1 MERVI
6 SSLLSGY
13 VDVIKDVT
21 DHGSEVVSRGMEHRE
36 VIGYGLHV
44 LYPEFSLV
52 TGTGRV
58 LNPGI
63 AYYEALSLIA
73 GESYVRL
80 LDRVSDDK
88 FDSFKDGDVLHGAYG
103 PRIRSQM
110 PAVIRRLADDNG
122 SRQAVVVIYDPV
134 LDTYQNRRDLPCTV
148 SLQFMVRDD
157 ALHMVT
163 HMRSNDV
170 YLGLPYDVFQFTQ
183 LQATVAACLNMGLG
197 TYHHLVGS
205 MHLYERDLASAAKVF
220 SRVPNDTVNFSFR
233 GVSHMRL
240 DAKYGT
246 DPVDCW
252 EQSRAIADATLRL
265 DTAAIGSRPGRP
277 SCTLVDRAIGEFR
290 KKR

>member
-1 MERVI
+1 MI

-21 DHGSEVVSRGMEHRE
+21 EHGRDALSRNMEHRE
-36 VIGYGLHV
+36 IVGYGLHV

-73 GESYVRL
+73 GESYVHL
-80 LDRVSDDK
+80 LDRVSDGK
-88 FDSFKDGDVLHGAYG
+88 FDAFKDGDVLHGAYG

-110 PAVIRRLADDNG
+110 PAVIRRLADDSG
-122 SRQAVVVIYDPV
+122 SRQAVVVIYDPAT
-134 LDTYQNRRDLPCTV
+134 DTYQTRRDLPCTI
-148 SLQFMVRDD
+148 SLQFMIRDD
-157 ALHMVT
+157 ALDMIT

-183 LQATVAACLNMGLG
+183 LQATVAACLNVGLG
-197 TYHHLVGS
+197 EYHHLVGS

-220 SRVPNDTVNFSFR
+220 SRIPNDTGYYSFR

-240 DAKYGT
+240 DAKYGM

-265 DTAAIGSRPGRP
+265 DTAAIGTRLGRP
-277 SCTLVDRAIGEFR
+277 SCALVDRAIVEFR
-290 KKR
+290 KKQ